1 MAILIGLALA
11 FSTGDI
17 LYGILSGLAWGM
29 FANSLIG
36 ILFAL
41 TLIGG
46 LSVIFGVSPYEIT
59 QCGTSAT
66 THFSGLIKDCR
77 RVLRMTNADF
87 SQVDQTL
94 DYEEIKTLWLEALN
108 GCAKENSTILK
119 KHPWAA
125 SKWDEIQK
133 EIEETPD
140 DVVIELSAD

>member
-46 LSVIFGVSPYEIT
+46 LSVIFGVSP
-59 QCGTSAT
+59 
-66 THFSGLIKDCR
+66 
-77 RVLRMTNADF
+77 
-87 SQVDQTL
+87 
-94 DYEEIKTLWLEALN
+94 
-108 GCAKENSTILK
+108 
-119 KHPWAA
+119 
-125 SKWDEIQK
+125 
-133 EIEETPD
+133 
-140 DVVIELSAD
+140 